1 MGAYENAIPLYALAV
16 AAGGFGEAQVP
27 EPDAWVAPSGRTQP
41 APGLFV
47 AQVVGESMNRRI
59 PNGAFCIWRAPV
71 EGGRT
76 GRVILV
82 ESRLVDDPETGGSY
96 TVKLYERVAPDAVRL
111 VPDTDAA
118 GFEPIEL
125 TVADASEVRVV
136 AELVEV
142 LPLGREE
149 ST

>member
-59 PNGAFCIWRAPV
+59 PNGAYCVFRAPV
-71 EGGRT
+71 EGSRT
-76 GRVILV
+76 GRVLLV
-82 ESRLVDDPETGGSY
+82 EHRGISDPETGGSY
-96 TVKLYERVAPDAVRL
+96 TVKLYERVSPLAVLLR
-111 VPDTDAA
+111 PDTDAL
-118 GFEPIEL
+118 GFAPIE
-125 TVADASEVRVV
+125 VADTEDDVRVI
-136 AELVEV
+136 AEVVEV
-142 LPLGREE
+142 LPG
-149 ST
+149 